1 MARATDSGTSRPQSR
16 RRDVRHYPVHMH
28 HALPLLT
35 DWMPRQRWFAATGGA
50 SRLRLLAE
58 IPMDGAAP
66 HAEVSVL
73 LIADDATDRP
83 VVYQV
88 PVVVR
93 RDPSPA
99 LRAAVIGTTSDG
111 MTLLDGPH
119 DPAFT
124 RALMRQIAPGVEATA
139 EVLRGEQSNTS
150 IIFRPTEGRPVICK
164 VFRQVEEG
172 TNPDIE
178 LQTVLTDAGSSH
190 VPAVIGA
197 VTGSWTDPLVCAH
210 IASGSLAFA
219 QEFFPSVSDAWRVAL
234 GAAADDADFTAAA
247 ADLGRTTADI
257 HRDLARLLPTRPA
270 TGAAR
275 ETVAAAWRR
284 RLDIALVEVPALR
297 PHEAAIRA
305 RYADAMGVGW
315 PDLQRIHGD
324 YHLGQVLQ
332 VPGRGWVLLDFEG
345 EPMRPIGERREPDLA
360 LRDIAG
366 MLRSFDYVAG
376 SVLQERPSSVSAVLA
391 WAEAARTAFLAGYAV
406 AMPGTAGGPLL
417 AALELEKAVY
427 EAIYEARHRPGWLSI
442 PLAAVERL
450 AED

>member
-1 MARATDSGTSRPQSR
+1 
-16 RRDVRHYPVHMH
+16 MH
-28 HALPLLT
+28 HALPLLI
-35 DWMPRQRWFAATGGA
+35 DWVPRQRWFAATGGTA
-50 SRLRLLAE
+50 RLRLLAE

-66 HAEVSVL
+66 DAEVSVL

-93 RDPSPA
+93 HDPSPA
-99 LRAAVIGTTSDG
+99 PSAAVIGTTSDG

-124 RALMRQIAPGVEATA
+124 SALMRQIAPGVEATA

-150 IIFRPTEGRPVICK
+150 IIFHPTAGRPVICK

-197 VTGSWTDPLVCAH
+197 VTGSWPDPLVGAH

-219 QEFFPSVSDAWRVAL
+219 QEFFPGVSDAWRVAL
-234 GAAADDADFTAAA
+234 GAAADDTDFTAAA
-247 ADLGRTTADI
+247 ADLGRTTADV

-270 TGAAR
+270 TGTAR
-275 ETVAAAWRR
+275 ETVAAAWLR

-305 RYADAMGVGW
+305 CYADAMGVDW

-376 SVLQERPSSVSAVLA
+376 SVLQEGPPSVPAVLA
-391 WAEAARTAFLAGYAV
+391 WADAARTAFLAGYAA
-406 AMPGTAGGPLL
+406 AMPGAAGGPLL

-450 AED
+450 AEG